1 MMVRHTISCLFAI
14 VILIALAPEPAT
26 SAQPGN
32 AENGATIYAKR
43 CILCHGEE
51 GDGDSPAAE
60 RLNPPPRDFT
70 LGQYK
75 FKTTAFDQDYAD
87 DGDLFRM
94 IRDGMPGTA
103 MPGWADILSEQ
114 DMWDLIAHI
123 KTFAGIEEEEPG
135 KQLDYGSQIAS
146 SAESIA
152 KGEKLF
158 HQDDRCS
165 ECHGVLGKGD
175 AIKKLKDDNGART
188 WPRNLTKPWTFR
200 VSNGPKDIFARI
212 STGIPG
218 TQMPSFAD
226 PKSKK
231 ILTPEE
237 RWHVANYVASLAG
250 TKDVVRAENTVIKA
264 RKISPKVPEA
274 PDDPLWDEAEPV
286 TFALLPQIIAK
297 QRFFTPSN
305 DTITVRAIYNDT
317 ELALLLTW
325 DDRSRSLPGD
335 AKAAEI
341 SDPELTQDKVAVQLP
356 VQIPDGMEKPYF
368 GMGDAGHPVN
378 LWHWQSGAAGQ
389 GDSITLL
396 NARGFEDISKRDA
409 GSVGLSATGSYGKG
423 TWRVVMKRGL
433 AAGKPA
439 DDIQFLDGKFIPIA
453 FAAWDGSNSEAGS
466 KHTMTTWYWLLLEP
480 ATGSQPLIAAFLVLL
495 LAAAGQ
501 FWWVRSAASK
511 QSSEDQRSGK

>member
-1 MMVRHTISCLFAI
+1 MMVNRFMSFAFAAAF
-14 VILIALAPEPAT
+14 LIGYASVQPT
-26 SAQPGN
+26 MAQSGN
-32 AENGATIYAKR
+32 AENGAQIYAKR
-43 CILCHGEE
+43 CTLCHGEE
-51 GDGDSPAAE
+51 GDADSPAAE

-114 DMWDLIAHI
+114 DMWDLIAYL
-123 KTFAGIEEEEPG
+123 KTFAGTEEEEPG
-135 KQLDYGSQIAS
+135 QQLDYGSQVAS

-165 ECHGVLGKGD
+165 ECHGARGKGD

-200 VSNGPKDIFARI
+200 ASNEPKDIFARI
-212 STGIPG
+212 SAGIPG

-231 ILTPEE
+231 KLTIEE
-237 RWHVANYVASLAG
+237 RWHVANYVASLAE
-250 TKDVVRAENTVIKA
+250 TKNVVRADRTVIKA
-264 RKISPKVPEA
+264 RKVTSKVPDT
-274 PDDPLWDEAEPV
+274 PDDPVWAEAEPA

-305 DTITVRAIYNDT
+305 DTITVQAIYDDK

-341 SDPELTQDKVAVQLP
+341 SDPDMTEDKVAVQLP

-378 LWHWQSGAAGQ
+378 LWQWHSGAAGQ
-389 GDSITLL
+389 GDSIMLL

-409 GSVGLSATGSYGKG
+409 GATGLSATGSYDKG
-423 TWRVVMKRGL
+423 TWRVVMKRAL
-433 AAGKPA
+433 AAGEPA

-453 FAAWDGSNSEAGS
+453 FAVWDGSNSEAGS

-480 ATGSQPLIAAFLVLL
+480 ATGSQPLIAAILVLL

-501 FWWVRSAASK
+501 YWWVRSAAAK
-511 QSSEDQRSGK
+511 HALKDERSGE